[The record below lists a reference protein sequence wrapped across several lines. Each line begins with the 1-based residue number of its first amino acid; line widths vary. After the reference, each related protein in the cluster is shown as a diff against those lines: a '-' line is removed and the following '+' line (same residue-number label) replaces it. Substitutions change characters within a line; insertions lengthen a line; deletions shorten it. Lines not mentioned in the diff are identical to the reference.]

1 MNLLAAGISILL
13 LMVGCSQPPSQPSDP
28 SPVETGNEHSN
39 GLSVEIEVGD
49 AATSQVDEPVDLLLV
64 VTAFHPVT
72 LQFSSG
78 QRFDFVVSKDG
89 EEVWRWSGDQFFTQ
103 ALGEESLSAGDEL
116 RYQAQWTPTEEG
128 TYEVLGLV
136 TATNPEFEEGS
147 LSAEQTLTVE
157 GRS

>member
-1 MNLLAAGISILL
+1 MNALAAGISILF
-13 LMVGCSQPPSQPSDP
+13 LMVGCSEPPSQPSDP

-39 GLSVEIEVGD
+39 GLSVEIEVRD
-49 AATSQVDEPVDLLLV
+49 AGSSQVDEPVDLLLV
-64 VTAFHPVT
+64 VTASHPVT

-116 RYQAQWTPTEEG
+116 RYEAQWTPTEEG
-128 TYEVLGLV
+128 SYEVLGLV

-147 LSAEQTLTVE
+147 LSAERTLTVE

>member
-1 MNLLAAGISILL
+1 MNALAAGISILL
-13 LMVGCSQPPSQPSDP
+13 LMVGCSQPRSQPSDP
-28 SPVETGNEHSN
+28 SPVETGNEQSN

-49 AATSQVDEPVDLLLV
+49 AATSQVDEPVELLLV
-64 VTAFHPVT
+64 VSASEPVT

-103 ALGEESLSAGDEL
+103 ALGEESLGAGDEL
-116 RYQAQWTPTEEG
+116 RYEAQWTPMEEG
-128 TYEVLGLV
+128 SYEVLGLV

>member
-1 MNLLAAGISILL
+1 MNALAAGISILL
-13 LMVGCSQPPSQPSDP
+13 LMVGCSQPPRQPSDP
-28 SPVETGNEHSN
+28 SPVKTGNEQSN

-49 AATSQVDEPVDLLLV
+49 GASQVDEPVDLLLV
-64 VTAFHPVT
+64 VSASEPVT

-103 ALGEESLSAGDEL
+103 ALGEESLGAGDEL
-116 RYQAQWTPTEEG
+116 RYEAQWTPMEEG
-128 TYEVLGLV
+128 SYEVVGLV

-147 LSAEQTLTVE
+147 LSAEQTLKVE